1 MPTKHVFQ
9 FADVAGLDAA
19 VSAALGFA
27 DLGGNPGRFGT
38 VERGHD
44 DPGMTAPFQPAPSAL

>member
-9 FADVAGLDAA
+9 FAGVAGLDAA

-27 DLGGNPGRFGT
+27 DFGGNPGRFGT

-44 DPGMTAPFQPAPSAL
+44 DPATPGGAD